1 MVINTSHLKLPSH
14 LFAILATVRQ
24 LGYLSMKNI
33 KKLVMVTLLVI
44 ATGTVAT
51 YFYIKNDTPTVA
63 YSTEPV
69 RVGDIEDVV
78 LTNGVLYPYKMVN
91 VGAQV
96 SGKLETIAV
105 TVGDT
110 LKAGDLIAQIDNL
123 SQENALKEAQASLT
137 NINAQYRAKTAQI
150 YQSKLAFER
159 QKTMLQKNVTSQSTY
174 DAAEAELLVYKA
186 ELDQLVAEKEKALI
200 SVDDAQLDLGY
211 TTIESPIDGT
221 VVYVSVEE
229 GQTVNTNQSTPSI
242 IEVAQLDVMT
252 IKAQV
257 SEADII
263 HIAKGQPV
271 YFSILG
277 APQHNF
283 YGELKS
289 IEPGPTLLTGD
300 DNELNIGDNDA
311 IYYNAL
317 FDVDNSDGLL
327 RFGMTAQVSIVLDSA
342 KEALLVPSQILTRK
356 LKGENRYR
364 IPVLVRGALE
374 MRNVEI
380 GIDNKVYAQVLSGLE
395 QGDQVIIG
403 QANIK
408 SSSSFDMSST
418 LGQDKGGRGN
428 GGPGGRGQGN
438 GGRS

>member
-14 LFAILATVRQ
+14 LFVILATVRQ

-364 IPVLVRGALE
+364 IPVLVRGTLE

-408 SSSSFDMSST
+408 SSSSFEMSST
-418 LGQDKGGRGN
+418 LGKDKGGR
-428 GGPGGRGQGN
+428 
-438 GGRS
+438 S